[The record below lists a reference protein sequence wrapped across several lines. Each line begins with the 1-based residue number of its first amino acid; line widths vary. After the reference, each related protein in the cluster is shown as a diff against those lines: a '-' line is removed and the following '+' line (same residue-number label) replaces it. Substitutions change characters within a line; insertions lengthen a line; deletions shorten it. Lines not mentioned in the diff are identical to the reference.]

1 MTDAYHMKK
10 VILNDQR
17 LVFKIVRPNELLSI
31 IRNYTFQKYQDGH
44 LYAIEEL
51 RWISPG
57 GVGYGVMISSDNEE
71 HTEPYMYV
79 TVKVYPEFH
88 ISCPMGI
95 QKNIH
100 RVEDGGAEYNKELD
114 RKIKHN
120 KLSLIIHSF
129 WSSFINQNYPTIQ
142 YVLVSPVKA
151 MLHNL
156 IKHLKYENGDM
167 IPITAGYAGDLEYVY
182 NPTDENKNYL
192 IRKYKSFLNYEKNKN
207 IKNKFLEYLG
217 LEQTDEGK
225 LIQFLKWIEENWA
238 TNIDTTLFKY
248 INLKDITQNQIL
260 NNDPSIFLDW
270 GDTRKKWQNFQE
282 ENIIQL
288 IRSFGR
294 NVKQGQVADNKRLG
308 SIDRFLRFRSR
319 EHILFPNPL
328 DKYIGEDG
336 EMIKI
341 TLENDTY
348 LEIPYDTFTQFIKW
362 SAASEFFEYRKQ
374 NNLDPEFWESPLLT
388 IKLSDLA
395 RRWDEFENK
404 FGNNEE
410 NQLDDNE

>member
-1 MTDAYHMKK
+1 M
-10 VILNDQR
+10 
-17 LVFKIVRPNELLSI
+17 
-31 IRNYTFQKYQDGH
+31 
-44 LYAIEEL
+44 
-51 RWISPG
+51 
-57 GVGYGVMISSDNEE
+57 
-71 HTEPYMYV
+71 
-79 TVKVYPEFH
+79 
-88 ISCPMGI
+88 
-95 QKNIH
+95 
-100 RVEDGGAEYNKELD
+100 
-114 RKIKHN
+114 
-120 KLSLIIHSF
+120 SLIIHSF

-260 NNDPSIFLDW
+260 NNDLQYFWIGEILEKNGKIF
-270 GDTRKKWQNFQE
+270 KK
-282 ENIIQL
+282 NIIQL

-294 NVKQGQVADNKRLG
+294 NVKQGQVADNKIR
-308 SIDRFLRFRSR
+308 INR
-319 EHILFPNPL
+319 
-328 DKYIGEDG
+328 
-336 EMIKI
+336 
-341 TLENDTY
+341 
-348 LEIPYDTFTQFIKW
+348 
-362 SAASEFFEYRKQ
+362 
-374 NNLDPEFWESPLLT
+374 
-388 IKLSDLA
+388 
-395 RRWDEFENK
+395 
-404 FGNNEE
+404 
-410 NQLDDNE
+410 